1 VKTARRFGHPIA
13 RTDSSQGWPQPG
25 ILECDLGSPRK
36 VAHVVLE
43 EEIAKGQHVL
53 SGALD
58 AMAGAAWK
66 TVAEG
71 QSIGRKRIERFQ
83 PPITAQ
89 KIRLRVLQADAIPA
103 ISAMTVH
110 PEY

>member
-1 VKTARRFGHPIA
+1 
-13 RTDSSQGWPQPG
+13 
-25 ILECDLGSPRK
+25 

-43 EEIAKGQHVL
+43 EGIAQGQHVL
-53 SGALD
+53 KYALD

-71 QSIGRKRIERFQ
+71 QSIGRKQIERFH

-89 KIRLRVLQADAIPA
+89 KIRLRVLQADAIPTV
-103 ISAMTVH
+103 SAMTVH
-110 PEY
+110 LQTHTD